1 MTKQNKNI
9 LQRLCIIILLGLS
22 LAVFAQGE
30 KTLVLT
36 NYNSHPIWLD
46 TVLYGDEEFPAGY
59 LPPKGRIYLRL
70 GTQEVRTL
78 LLRWHKSK
86 DAEQEQQTIKIKRHA
101 ILSLP
106 MKASRLS
113 RYRVNKHYGNN
124 RMSFFSEYR

>member
-86 DAEQEQQTIKIKRHA
+86 DAEQEQQTIKINPAFNEEH
-101 ILSLP
+101 
-106 MKASRLS
+106 KAA
-113 RYRVNKHYGNN
+113 RYFIFAYEGQ
-124 RMSFFSEYR
+124 SFIQIQGE